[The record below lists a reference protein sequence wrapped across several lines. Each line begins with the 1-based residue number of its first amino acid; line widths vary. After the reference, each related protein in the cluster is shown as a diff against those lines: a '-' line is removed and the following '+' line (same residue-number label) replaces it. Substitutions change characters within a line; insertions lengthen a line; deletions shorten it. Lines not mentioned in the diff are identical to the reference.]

1 MGGGR
6 LEPGHQLSRHSC
18 AVFTSMPT
26 PRPQWFSPLTEAL
39 RPARPGRLPSG
50 GHAPRQTVTQRPGM
64 PGGPADLLPGA
75 VQADADGAVAR
86 TAQDG
91 HRSAEPLPA
100 QPSLPVPV
108 TGLAVT
114 LALTH
119 QPSQVTLYKLQQH
132 RKARAL
138 KADPLSLIAAR
149 TMT

>member
-1 MGGGR
+1 
-6 LEPGHQLSRHSC
+6 
-18 AVFTSMPT
+18 
-26 PRPQWFSPLTEAL
+26 
-39 RPARPGRLPSG
+39 
-50 GHAPRQTVTQRPGM
+50 M

-75 VQADADGAVAR
+75 VQADADGAVAPDC
-86 TAQDG
+86 QDG

-100 QPSLPVPV
+100 QPSLPVSV
-108 TGLAVT
+108 TG

-149 TMT
+149 AMTCF